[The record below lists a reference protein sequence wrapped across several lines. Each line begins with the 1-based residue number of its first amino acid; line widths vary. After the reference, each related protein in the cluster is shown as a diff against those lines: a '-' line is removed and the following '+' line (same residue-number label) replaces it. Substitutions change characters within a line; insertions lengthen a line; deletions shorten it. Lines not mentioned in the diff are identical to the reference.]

1 MLNRHAPGPL
11 TLARVRALWRPSQAL
26 QRPSPAGGS
35 APWPPSSRLWLRP
48 DCRTLV
54 VPGRLAARHVFG
66 PVVAR
71 VVQLAAGV
79 AAEGAEGG
87 RAPNKVRGGR
97 GGGTTL
103 LGHRAKFVHRGC

>member
-1 MLNRHAPGPL
+1 MVPRCTTWAVHVDVPYTVCGWQQHGLCISYCGFKD
-11 TLARVRALWRPSQAL
+11 VALHVSQAL
-26 QRPSPAGGS
+26 QGG
-35 APWPPSSRLWLRP
+35 PLTTCRLWLRP

-87 RAPNKVRGGR
+87 RPPNKVDAWHRRRG
-97 GGGTTL
+97 
-103 LGHRAKFVHRGC
+103 